1 MVGNDQMSN
10 DRKFYVFSVYLSI
23 LLTFVA
29 VNWLCVCDR
38 GCQQTIKRSN
48 VHQAL
53 IEHTVS
59 VCSNF
64 INYCWSSLAFEQFR
78 LINFRK
84 WLFVSSMKEL
94 KAKSNCHFDTEFV
107 KKKKNGL
114 CSTAISHPFIRTHT
128 HICTLQFCLNSDN
141 LSILISIKHKWH
153 VQWSTIANKIT
164 YCTNGNIR
172 VPFVYSA

>member
-1 MVGNDQMSN
+1 MSN

-38 GCQQTIKRSN
+38 GCQQTIKRSD

-107 KKKKNGL
+107 KKKEWAMQYRHFTPL
-114 CSTAISHPFIRTHT
+114 YTHPHT
-128 HICTLQFCLNSDN
+128 HMHP
-141 LSILISIKHKWH
+141 SILFEFRQFINSNI
-153 VQWSTIANKIT
+153 NKAQMTCSMID
-164 YCTNGNIR
+164 N
-172 VPFVYSA
+172 SK